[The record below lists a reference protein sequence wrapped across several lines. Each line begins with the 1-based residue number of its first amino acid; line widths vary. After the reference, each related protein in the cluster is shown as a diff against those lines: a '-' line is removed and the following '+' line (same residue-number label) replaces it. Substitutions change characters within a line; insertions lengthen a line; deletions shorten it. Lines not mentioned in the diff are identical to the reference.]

1 MNSKVLFEKSGF
13 KIAVYGELNADEFEI
28 LQEEV
33 NTTISGIL
41 KFRKFGG
48 GSRQNFLKKSME
60 IVEKEF

>member
-1 MNSKVLFEKSGF
+1 MNSKILFEKSGF
-13 KIAVYGELNADEFEI
+13 KITVSGELNADEFEI

-48 GSRQNFLKKSME
+48 DKR
-60 IVEKEF
+60 